1 MDTISYTAVR
11 AKLAE
16 AMDKVNDDHR
26 PVIITRQR
34 GKPAVLISLDDFNS
48 YVETDYRLLF
58 TRPRRRIEFKP
69 VYSSKRQRLTAL
81 PILACA
87 SSPCRYSSRFYF
99 RRGGHGW
106 VPVPLLSPDL
116 LPYYC
121 QTPAGTP
128 DRA

>member
-48 YVETDYRLLF
+48 YVETDYLL
-58 TRPRRRIEFKP
+58 
-69 VYSSKRQRLTAL
+69 
-81 PILACA
+81 
-87 SSPCRYSSRFYF
+87 SSPTNAARLANAAHDLRASR
-99 RRGGHGW
+99 G
-106 VPVPLLSPDL
+106 
-116 LPYYC
+116 
-121 QTPAGTP
+121 
-128 DRA
+128 RARKLIR